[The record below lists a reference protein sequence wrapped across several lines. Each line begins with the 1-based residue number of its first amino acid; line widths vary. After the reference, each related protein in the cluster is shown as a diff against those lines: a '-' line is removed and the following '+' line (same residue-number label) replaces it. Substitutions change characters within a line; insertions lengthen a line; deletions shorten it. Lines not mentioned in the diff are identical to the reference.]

1 MAPRVVRWIS
11 RHDENWPFF
20 FIYLFVSIV
29 LSIYFN
35 LGFFLL
41 LIFVHLLL
49 DLVKHWHSNNRKTN
63 HFRYALMYAFRD
75 GFLLD
80 FFLLVVA
87 FAFGYIFHFTF
98 AVSIANGARLLR
110 FVELEDMLRVLSR
123 VIVADWLVTH
133 ISWLALYVR
142 EIDQRKFYMPPRLQR
157 HEILMIVGSFI
168 ILGALLTLPLLTF
181 SNYET
186 LWAYTQKEFTLFF

>member
-1 MAPRVVRWIS
+1 
-11 RHDENWPFF
+11 
-20 FIYLFVSIV
+20 
-29 LSIYFN
+29 
-35 LGFFLL
+35 
-41 LIFVHLLL
+41 
-49 DLVKHWHSNNRKTN
+49 
-63 HFRYALMYAFRD
+63 MYAFRD